1 MIHSRILSIC
11 LICLA
16 VAACNTQEQV
26 TPVNKTTDRMMVPEK
41 VDTEKA
47 VSEKTADKKRH
58 VMNTRPA
65 LNLSINNMHIDQ
77 HVEDDNYLSTGK
89 EPSAN
94 TDALFKTPAK
104 NQMEPRVNLSGKL
117 FTDED
122 KVKNREYLDSVDGVQ
137 INIKGTFN

>member
-11 LICLA
+11 LISLA

-26 TPVNKTTDRMMVPEK
+26 TPVNKTTERVMMPEK

-47 VSEKTADKKRH
+47 VSEKTAGKKRD
-58 VMNTRPA
+58 VMSTRPA
-65 LNLSINNMHIDQ
+65 LNLSIDNMHIDQ
-77 HVEDDNYLSTGK
+77 HVEDDNFLSTAK
-89 EPSAN
+89 EPAAN
-94 TDALFKTPAK
+94 TDALFKTPGK
-104 NQMEPRVNLSGKL
+104 NQIEPRINLSGKL

-122 KVKNREYLDSVDGVQ
+122 KVKNREYLDSVDGMQ